1 MSEYKIN
8 EVSGNGIYNANTN
21 LYIEDRE
28 QEIKWTYGDFK
39 KDLE

>member
-1 MSEYKIN
+1 MKYLETVYIMP
-8 EVSGNGIYNANTN
+8 TLN